1 MQPLSGKLKIDVW
14 NWWLSK
20 IVRRGNIPI
29 FKNKDINLKELF
41 PDVLIKKSID
51 RETGSKSVTPST
63 RPCFYICSEHSMA
76 VGYIITCVFMDTV
89 CSFNA

>member
-63 RPCFYICSEHSMA
+63 RPCFYICSEHSMGSRIHYY
-76 VGYIITCVFMDTV
+76 VSIMDTV